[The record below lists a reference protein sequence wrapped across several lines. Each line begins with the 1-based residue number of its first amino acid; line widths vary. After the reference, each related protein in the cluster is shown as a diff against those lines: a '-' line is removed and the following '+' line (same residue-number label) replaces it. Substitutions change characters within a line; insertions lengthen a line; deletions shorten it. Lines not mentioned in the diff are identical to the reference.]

1 MAAEKGNVAKSTS
14 GPTSVIT
21 EQKLREIFD
30 NLDKDKDGK
39 LGSAELSEGFRQLG
53 VPNAVHS
60 TKVSDTVHS
69 GRRVVLRVA
78 FKCRN
83 RSGESHA
90 VIVHSSSQRA
100 GHALYTAVSV
110 LQQYLHI
117 FPNYLPPIH
126 LSSPRPHS
134 RSGFPRQRRHKQG

>member
-60 TKVSDTVHS
+60 TNVSDTVHS

-78 FKCRN
+78 F
-83 RSGESHA
+83 S
-90 VIVHSSSQRA
+90 I
-100 GHALYTAVSV
+100 TSV
-110 LQQYLHI
+110 GIDRVNPTQ
-117 FPNYLPPIH
+117 
-126 LSSPRPHS
+126 
-134 RSGFPRQRRHKQG
+134 